1 MHINTSINKIK
12 KPRGRPKKAKV
23 VQSSFALGGEPTDKL
38 FSSRSS
44 MEEIEVKTLIV
55 TSKNENPNQSS
66 TNKKPLQNENWTKR
80 KCLCCGKIF
89 DSWGIGNRLC
99 QRCKM

>member
-1 MHINTSINKIK
+1 MHINASINKSK

-23 VQSSFALGGEPTDKL
+23 VQSSFALGGQLTDKL
-38 FSSRSS
+38 FSSQSS

-55 TSKNENPNQSS
+55 TSKNKNLNKSS

-80 KCLCCGKIF
+80 KCLCCSKIF

-99 QRCKM
+99 QGCK

>member
-1 MHINTSINKIK
+1 MLINASINKSK

-23 VQSSFALGGEPTDKL
+23 VQSSFALDGQPTDKL
-38 FSSRSS
+38 FSSHKS
-44 MEEIEVKTLIV
+44 MEEIEVKTPIAI
-55 TSKNENPNQSS
+55 SKNANPNKSYK
-66 TNKKPLQNENWTKR
+66 NNEDWTKR

-99 QRCKM
+99 KGCK

>member
-1 MHINTSINKIK
+1 MHINASINKSN

-23 VQSSFALGGEPTDKL
+23 VQPSFALGGEPTDKL
-38 FSSRSS
+38 FSSHSS
-44 MEEIEVKTLIV
+44 MKEIEAKTPI
-55 TSKNENPNQSS
+55 KNENPNQSS
-66 TNKKPLQNENWTKR
+66 TNKKPLHNENWTKR

-99 QRCKM
+99 QRCK

>member
-1 MHINTSINKIK
+1 MHINTSINKSN

-23 VQSSFALGGEPTDKL
+23 VQSSFALDGQPTDKL
-38 FSSRSS
+38 LSSHGSI
-44 MEEIEVKTLIV
+44 EEIKVKTLIV
-55 TSKNENPNQSS
+55 TSKNENPNKFS

-99 QRCKM
+99 QRCK

>member
-1 MHINTSINKIK
+1 MQINSYVNKSK
-12 KPRGRPKKAKV
+12 KLRGRPKKAKV

-38 FSSRSS
+38 FSSQSN
-44 MEEIEVKTLIV
+44 MEEIEVVTPIV
-55 TSKNENPNQSS
+55 IRKNENSNQSYK
-66 TNKKPLQNENWTKR
+66 NNENWTKR

-99 QRCKM
+99 KSCK

>member
-1 MHINTSINKIK
+1 MHINTSINKSK

-55 TSKNENPNQSS
+55 TSKNENPNKSS

-80 KCLCCGKIF
+80 KCLCCSKIF

-99 QRCKM
+99 QGCK

>member
-1 MHINTSINKIK
+1 MQINASINKSK

-23 VQSSFALGGEPTDKL
+23 VKASVALGVQPTDKL
-38 FSSRSS
+38 FSSHGSL
-44 MEEIEVKTLIV
+44 EEIEVKTLIV
-55 TSKNENPNQSS
+55 TSKNENPNKSS

-99 QRCKM
+99 QRCK

>member
-1 MHINTSINKIK
+1 MDINASINKSN

-23 VQSSFALGGEPTDKL
+23 VQSSFALGGQPTDKL
-38 FSSRSS
+38 FSSHSS
-44 MEEIEVKTLIV
+44 MEEIEAKTPIM

-80 KCLCCGKIF
+80 KCLCCSKIF

-99 QRCKM
+99 QGCK

>member
-1 MHINTSINKIK
+1 MHINTSINKSK

-23 VQSSFALGGEPTDKL
+23 VQSSFTLGEKPTDKL
-38 FSSRSS
+38 FSSRSNI
-44 MEEIEVKTLIV
+44 EEIEETTPRVI
-55 TSKNENPNQSS
+55 SKNENPNQSYK
-66 TNKKPLQNENWTKR
+66 NNENWTKR

-99 QRCKM
+99 KGCK

>member
-1 MHINTSINKIK
+1 MHINASINKSK

-23 VQSSFALGGEPTDKL
+23 VKSSFALGGEPTDKL
-38 FSSRSS
+38 FSSPCN
-44 MEEIEVKTLIV
+44 MEEIEVKTPIV
-55 TSKNENPNQSS
+55 ISKNENPNQSYK
-66 TNKKPLQNENWTKR
+66 NNENWTKR

-99 QRCKM
+99 QRCK

>member
-1 MHINTSINKIK
+1 MHINTSTNKGN
-12 KPRGRPKKAKV
+12 KPKGRPKKAKV
-23 VQSSFALGGEPTDKL
+23 VQASFALGGQPTDKL
-38 FSSRSS
+38 FPSHCSL
-44 MEEIEVKTLIV
+44 EEIKVKTLIV
-55 TSKNENPNQSS
+55 TSKNENPNKSS

-99 QRCKM
+99 KGCK